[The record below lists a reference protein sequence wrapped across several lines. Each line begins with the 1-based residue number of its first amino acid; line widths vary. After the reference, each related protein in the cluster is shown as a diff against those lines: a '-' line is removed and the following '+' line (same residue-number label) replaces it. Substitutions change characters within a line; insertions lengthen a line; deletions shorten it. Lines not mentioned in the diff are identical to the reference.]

1 MLFPKKQQNSH
12 FQKVTIF
19 AKKYMGYNREKG
31 RCAVLNDTH
40 LPFICHF
47 FERNLKVARLEK
59 DYQMN
64 LIARIED
71 LIPNCLVEKNDPNY
85 IQGIPD
91 LTICVGP
98 YFAVLEVK
106 RGPTDSHQPNQD
118 WYIQHFKD
126 TGAFASF
133 VYPENEARVLTDLYH
148 YFEHKGV
155 L

>member
-1 MLFPKKQQNSH
+1 M
-12 FQKVTIF
+12 
-19 AKKYMGYNREKG
+19 
-31 RCAVLNDTH
+31 
-40 LPFICHF
+40 
-47 FERNLKVARLEK
+47 ARLEN

-64 LIARIED
+64 LIERIED

-91 LTICVGP
+91 LSIYVGP
-98 YFAVLEVK
+98 YFAMLEVK
-106 RGPTDSHQPNQD
+106 RSSSDPHQPNQD

-133 VYPENEARVLTDLYH
+133 IYPENEAQVLMDLRN
-148 YFEHKGV
+148 YFDHKGV